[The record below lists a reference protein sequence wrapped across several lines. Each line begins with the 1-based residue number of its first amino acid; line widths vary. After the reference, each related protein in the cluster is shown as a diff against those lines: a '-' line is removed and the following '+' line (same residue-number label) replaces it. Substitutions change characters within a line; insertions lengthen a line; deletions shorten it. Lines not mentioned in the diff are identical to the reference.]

1 MTTLHGAGLASHL
14 KRLERLQQVSEDYEW
29 LIATGET
36 HGETLAKRLFFPSR
50 AALERY
56 LERNN
61 IQIHH
66 DHRRNSRKAA
76 A

>member
-36 HGETLAKRLFFPSR
+36 HSETLAKRLFFPSVSTF
-50 AALERY
+50 ERY
-56 LERNN
+56 LWRNH
-61 IQIHH
+61 IPVRHTCLH
-66 DHRRNSRKAA
+66 GVHKKAA
-76 A
+76 